1 MRKKIELDRLEKML
15 HLEKAQAPVQFFD
28 ALKADLYAVPRN
40 YFELAPDD
48 LSLEC
53 KNEKEGCVVQM
64 FCKAAGV
71 KRLGGG

>member
-1 MRKKIELDRLEKML
+1 M
-15 HLEKAQAPVQFFD
+15 QFFD
-28 ALKADLYAVPRN
+28 ALKADLYAVLRN

-71 KRLGGG
+71 KRLGG